1 MKILVID
8 GHPFDKSF
16 CRAVADYYVEGA
28 KEAGHEIQL
37 LSLREMKFD
46 PILRGGYKVI
56 QPLEPDLQ
64 QAQTEIKLAD
74 HIVVITPIWWGGPT
88 ALLKGFIDR
97 TFLPGFAFKYRLN
110 SVWWDKFM
118 VGKSG
123 HVIVTSDAPAWYMR
137 FIRGDS
143 TVKLIRESTMDF
155 VGIKPV
161 RVTRIGSIKQLRP
174 GQYQE
179 KLQKIKLLGHKAY

>member
-8 GHPFDKSF
+8 GHPYEKSF
-16 CRAVADYYVEGA
+16 CRAIADQYIEGA
-28 KEAGHEIQL
+28 KETGHEVKL
-37 LSLREMKFD
+37 LSLRELNFD
-46 PILRGGYKVI
+46 PILRSGYKVP
-56 QPLEPDLQ
+56 QPLEPDLRSA
-64 QAQTEIKLAD
+64 QADIKLAD

-88 ALLKGFIDR
+88 ALLKGFMDR
-97 TFLPGFAFKYRLN
+97 IFLPGFAFKYRTD
-110 SVWWDKFM
+110 SVWWDKFL

-161 RVTRIGSIKQLRP
+161 RVTRVGNVKRLQP
-174 GQYQE
+174 EQYQTE
-179 KLQKIKLLGHKAY
+179 LQKMRLLGRQAH